1 MLVRNSSF
9 IFALVEK
16 WGDTSKSVI
25 GNMENKER
33 QDQRIM
39 SQRQNLTTDPTLR
52 SSRQIYLLID
62 LYDLHLAI

>member
-9 IFALVEK
+9 VFALVEK

-25 GNMENKER
+25 GNMKNTER

-39 SQRQNLTTDPTLR
+39 
-52 SSRQIYLLID
+52 
-62 LYDLHLAI
+62 